1 MIIRATS
8 RREERPVFVERRE
21 WLEGLHVL
29 LQVGKEEPAFQK
41 CTAWG
46 RIAELAV
53 RAQPTERGM
62 DQESVSIS
70 SGSMACADRRAV
82 LRTRG
87 SAFGKADPGMAE
99 GVWYSFVNQP
109 T

>member
-1 MIIRATS
+1 MIIRANS
-8 RREERPVFVERRE
+8 RRKKWRVFAERRE
-21 WLEGLHVL
+21 WLEGLRVL
-29 LQVGKEEPAFQK
+29 LQIGKNEPAFQK

-46 RIAELAV
+46 RTAEVAV

-62 DQESVSIS
+62 DRESVSVS

-87 SAFGKADPGMAE
+87 SAFGEADSGLGE
-99 GVWYSFVNQP
+99 GVWYPFVSRP
-109 T
+109 K